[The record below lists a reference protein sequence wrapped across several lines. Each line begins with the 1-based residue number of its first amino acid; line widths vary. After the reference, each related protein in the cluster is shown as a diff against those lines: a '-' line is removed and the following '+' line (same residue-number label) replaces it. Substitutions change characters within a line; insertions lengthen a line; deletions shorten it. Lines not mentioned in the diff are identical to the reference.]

1 MSVGPR
7 NRRRDVRRELPPLTI
22 DLGDGPHQT
31 RDWSLGGVA
40 FRTSSQ
46 AAKSFDGEEE
56 ISGSFTIDSGH
67 GGYRFTASVVRADQ
81 ESGVVALRFVE
92 LAPDSFSVLER
103 LLLRAQPVPGT
114 AERPNLVPGHAAA
127 RPAQTG
133 VSNWFTR
140 WRSRLAP

>member
-7 NRRRDVRRELPPLTI
+7 NRRRDVRRELPPLSI
-22 DLGDGPHQT
+22 DLGDGAHQT

-40 FRTSSQ
+40 FRTSGQ
-46 AAKSFDGEEE
+46 AAKSYDVDEE
-56 ISGSFTIDSGH
+56 ISGSFTIDTGH

-103 LLLRAQPVPGT
+103 LLLRAQPVPGMT
-114 AERPNLVPGHAAA
+114 DRTDQAPGHAGA
-127 RPAQTG
+127 RPAPGG

>member
-40 FRTSSQ
+40 FRTSGQ
-46 AAKSFDGEEE
+46 AARSFEGEDE
-56 ISGSFTIDSGH
+56 ISGCFTIDGGH
-67 GGYRFTASVVRADQ
+67 GDFRFTASVVRADHG
-81 ESGVVALRFVE
+81 SGVVALRFVE

-103 LLLRAQPVPGT
+103 LLLRAQPIPGS
-114 AERPNLVPGHAAA
+114 AERADLVPGQAAA
-127 RPAQTG
+127 RPTQSG